1 MAIRAARV
9 VLPGLVDSHVHV
21 NEPGRTQWEGFAS
34 ATAAA
39 VHGGVTTIVDM
50 PRSSHEQPVPS
61 RVPFRRGAGCAVACH
76 SNGRP
81 HEPFVDSSLPSGV
94 HCAGATDLVAM
105 CSLIVILYARRVTG
119 GQTPSYC
126 LQESRFRRP

>member
-1 MAIRAARV
+1 VREAVNEATTAIRAARV

-21 NEPGRTQWEGFAS
+21 NEPGRTQGEGFA
-34 ATAAA
+34 
-39 VHGGVTTIVDM
+39 
-50 PRSSHEQPVPS
+50 HEQLLPS

-81 HEPFVDSSLPSGV
+81 HEPLVDSSLPAGV

-105 CSLIVILYARRVTG
+105 CSLIVILYARKVTG

>member
-1 MAIRAARV
+1 MREAVNEAMTAIRAVRV

-21 NEPGRTQWEGFAS
+21 NEPGHTQGRGSRLRPLPRPRAAS
-34 ATAAA
+34 
-39 VHGGVTTIVDM
+39 
-50 PRSSHEQPVPS
+50 P

-81 HEPFVDSSLPSGV
+81 HEPLVDSSLPSGV

-105 CSLIVILYARRVTG
+105 CSLIVILYARKVTG
-119 GQTPSYC
+119 GQIPLLLSP
-126 LQESRFRRP
+126 RIPI